1 MSKRICIATATL
13 FTFLAK
19 LPANVLGQDTDVAT
33 ETANKV
39 SEAGASLVT
48 KIQSAL
54 GGDQLAQRELM
65 HDYMVPAAMALIL
78 LIVGYL
84 VASFVGR
91 MVGTTVSKRID
102 KTIGKFAGKMVQNAI
117 MVLVLIGA
125 LGYFG
130 VDVTSFAAILAA
142 MGFAVGMALQGT
154 LSNFAAGVML
164 LVFRPFHV
172 DDYIMVGDVEGTVEE
187 IDLFTTKL
195 NTLDNRHIIVPNSNV
210 FGATMTNYTRN
221 EARRVD
227 VNVGVA
233 YEADVRLTRRVLE
246 EAVNNIQRTISSP
259 GPQVVLVDLGDSAVN
274 WQCRVWCAPAEYFA
288 VKEVVTESV
297 KNSLDRAGISIPY
310 PQMDIHVAGKLFAKA
325 A

>member
-1 MSKRICIATATL
+1 MSKYINIVTTSFLIFFAPLTA
-13 FTFLAK
+13 
-19 LPANVLGQDTDVAT
+19 PAFGQDTDAT
-33 ETANKV
+33 TEAANKV
-39 SEAGASLVT
+39 SEMGASLVS
-48 KIQSAL
+48 KVQAAFNN
-54 GGDQLAQRELM
+54 DQRAQQELLN
-65 HDYMVPAAMALIL
+65 DYLVPAAMALIL

-84 VASFVGR
+84 VASFLGR
-91 MVGTTVSKRID
+91 VIGNTVTKRVD
-102 KTIGKFAGKMVQNAI
+102 KTIGKFAAKMVQNGI
-117 MVLVLIGA
+117 MVLVFLGA

-130 VDVTSFAAILAA
+130 IDVTSFAAILAA
-142 MGFAVGMALQGT
+142 AGFAIGMALQGT
-154 LSNFAAGVML
+154 LSNFAAGIML
-164 LVFRPFHV
+164 LVFRPFQV
-172 DDYIMVGDVEGTVEE
+172 DDYIQVGDVEGTVEE

-195 NTLDNRHIIVPNSNV
+195 NTKDNRHVIMPNGNV
-210 FGATMTNYTRN
+210 FGATMVNYSRN

-233 YEADVRLTRRVLE
+233 YEADIRMTRRVLE
-246 EAVNNIQRTISSP
+246 DAINNIQSSIASP

-274 WQCRVWCAPAEYFA
+274 WQCRVWCTPAEYFA